1 MEKRL
6 TAHYKIIADA
16 DGNRYQFFCDL
27 SGALGCTTKP
37 VRADTPNRE
46 LMLAWENEGRAEFNQ
61 CHRCGKWVSDIMYNA
76 DVLEC
81 VECAPWEE
89 QPEYC
94 PQCGQKI
101 SSPDKYCPRCGVQMR
116 YEGR

>member
-1 MEKRL
+1 MMKNL
-6 TAHYKIIADA
+6 TAHYKVAAAA

-27 SGALGCTTKP
+27 SGAIGCTTKP
-37 VRADTPNRE
+37 FKADSPEEE
-46 LMLAWENEGRAEFNQ
+46 LLLAWESEGRYEFNQ
-61 CHRCGKWVSDIMYNA
+61 CHRCGKWVSDVMYNA

-101 SSPDKYCPRCGVQMR
+101 SHPDKHCPRCGAQMR